1 MGFIASAPRPE
12 FHDGFR
18 QAMRGVAGTAHLI
31 TASGTDGAWFGMAA
45 TAVTSVSMDP
55 PSLLVC
61 VNRDA
66 ATRTPIDERGA
77 FCVNVL
83 AEDHQDHCA
92 RFGRSDAR
100 HSRFTHGEWLSQD
113 GLPYLADAQAAIFCD
128 VAQRICHGTHIV
140 FIGDVRD
147 IVLPR
152 ETVNP
157 VVYLGRA
164 FVSVAGAA

>member
-1 MGFIASAPRPE
+1 MGFVTSVPRPD
-12 FHDGFR
+12 FQDGFR

-31 TASGTDGAWFGMAA
+31 TAAGADGAWFGMAA

-61 VNRDA
+61 VNREA
-66 ATRTPIDERGA
+66 STRTPIDESGA

-83 AEDHQDHCA
+83 ADGHQDHCS
-92 RFGRSDAR
+92 RFGRPDAR

-128 VAQRICHGTHIV
+128 VAQRISHGTHIV

-147 IVLPR
+147 IVLTR
-152 ETVNP
+152 ETFNP
-157 VVYLGRA
+157 LVYLDRS